1 VENKEQDVSGHSRR
15 DVKTMEHIGMEEYEV
30 TVSSVY
36 RKVYYV
42 EAESWEEAQD
52 LATDGREPNSEE
64 FLQDQIDVEC
74 T

>member
-1 VENKEQDVSGHSRR
+1 
-15 DVKTMEHIGMEEYEV
+15 MEEYEV